1 MKTDPKKRYDED
13 QLIIDDPAIS
23 TEEREAARIR
33 QGFWRAR
40 YREIKKS
47 EEFADLF
54 VGMWYDML
62 LYMMGSHMFGFKR
75 QLQKNLDQ
83 FFNEAK
89 LQSAMQAAGP
99 QADLLLEA
107 ELTDSAR
114 VYYDACRTDKNY
126 GSILFNMIKS
136 KDEDIA
142 AKAAK
147 ETARYFLLPLTQI
160 DRPQWS
166 RMMIRSAWTAYQQVF
181 TASAAVLEKQ
191 IDQLDPEAVRQI
203 RQSLQ
208 S

>member
-1 MKTDPKKRYDED
+1 MQTNPKKRFEED
-13 QLIIDDPAIS
+13 QLIIDDPAAS
-23 TEEREAARIR
+23 TEDRETARIR
-33 QGFWRAR
+33 QGFWLAR

-54 VGMWYDML
+54 VGMWYNML

-83 FFNEAK
+83 FFNEARLK
-89 LQSAMQAAGP
+89 TAVQAAGP
-99 QADLLLEA
+99 QADSLLEA

-147 ETARYFLLPLTQI
+147 ETAQYFLLPLTQI

-166 RMMIRSAWTAYQQVF
+166 RMMIRAAWTAYQQVF
-181 TASAAVLEKQ
+181 TENTAMLEKQ

-203 RQSLQ
+203 RQVLQ